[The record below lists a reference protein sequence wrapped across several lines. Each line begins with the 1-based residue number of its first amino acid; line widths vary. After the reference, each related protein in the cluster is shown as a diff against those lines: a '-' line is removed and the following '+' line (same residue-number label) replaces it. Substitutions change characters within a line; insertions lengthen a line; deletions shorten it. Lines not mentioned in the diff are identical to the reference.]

1 MTIKN
6 WSKRKK
12 TIWIAAI
19 SVLLAGGVLAGVLLT
34 PHGKPVEVVQVSQ
47 WTLGWMPDQLE
58 LYGAISS
65 DRSQQIYYDKEQ
77 TILQVLVKPGDTVK
91 IGDPLLQYDA
101 TLDTIDMEL
110 KKLELQKLE
119 YDLIGYWKTYKKY
132 AKKDYKST
140 LPSPTPSPSP
150 TPKPTK
156 TPRSAAAT
164 TPAGDTVGASSY
176 FGGMRP
182 ETVRLSLRPSGGM
195 VLRGSV
201 DEPDV
206 TIENQTKFNADE
218 LVVYFGKAA
227 TADSSYY
234 VRVELDEYTIHMRF
248 DPPKTTLA
256 TDPVNRLDSSS
267 EEASG
272 DGSKSDPLVFTD
284 FAPSGVVRS
293 IDRSFVSARIKDAG
307 NGACYSV
314 LTNEDGTVQLTM
326 NVVKTTPATPTPDP
340 SASPGPSGSP
350 DPSASPDM
358 PGGGMTREE
367 REALIRE
374 TAKQIRD
381 AELEYKQLKL
391 DLQRLT
397 LEGADGYIRATID
410 GTVSKAEDPSTL
422 SNGELMIAV
431 KGSEGFYVRCIVD
444 EMNLDKVK
452 VGTVLTGTCYD
463 TGTNCTG
470 RVTEIDTVPI
480 TTNYYRGGN
489 SNNSGYAMRIYIED
503 GEQLQAGQYVEFRLQ
518 QDESAAAALYL
529 SQAFVREIDGVSYVF
544 VARDGRIRQEEVK
557 PGKVMYG
564 YVELVGTTLTE
575 EDMIAFPY
583 NKDVHDGA
591 PVKAAESDDAGVA
604 YGG

>member
-58 LYGAISS
+58 LYGSISS

-77 TILQVLVKPGDTVK
+77 TVLQVLVKPGDTVK

-156 TPRSAAAT
+156 TPRSAAAP

-176 FGGMRP
+176 FGGTRP

-227 TADSSYY
+227 TADSAYY

-248 DPPKTTLA
+248 DPPKTTLV

-307 NGACYSV
+307 DGACYSV

-326 NVVKTTPATPTPDP
+326 NVVKTTPVTPTPDP

-431 KGSEGFYVRCIVD
+431 KGSEGFYVLCIVD

-503 GEQLQAGQYVEFRLQ
+503 GEQLQAGQYVSFQLQ